1 METDTF
7 VWKDEYSVG
16 IQLIDE
22 QHKIFLQMTNRII
35 DFSHEEPRVA
45 QKGEELIDLLND
57 FENYALYHLGTE
69 EEYFKQFNYKDAVVH
84 IATHDHYRDVMK
96 KLFNNARQESAD
108 VKSMA
113 KEAAEYAGNWLV
125 KHILVMDKG
134 YTKVFIEH
142 GVK

>member
-22 QHKIFLQMTNRII
+22 QHKIFFQMANRII
-35 DFSHEEPRVA
+35 DFSNEGSETA
-45 QKGEELIDLLND
+45 QRREELIDLLND
-57 FENYALYHLGTE
+57 FENYALYHLSTE
-69 EEYFKQFNYKDAVVH
+69 EEYFDQFHYEDAVPH
-84 IATHDHYRDVMK
+84 IATHDHYRNVMK
-96 KLFNNARQESAD
+96 KLFNNARQEDAD
-108 VKSMA
+108 VKNIA
-113 KEAAEYAGNWLV
+113 KEAAEYAGNWLS

-134 YTKVFIEH
+134 YVRVFIEH